1 MAITGYNPNTVT
13 IAISNIKSS
22 YSSVISALITKSLTS
37 FVSPMG
43 ACWGSPQAV
52 AFFTSY
58 KTAVEAMS
66 NDVTKVYQSIV
77 DSMNSAAN
85 NLAKI
90 AGSSWATIGL
100 ETSSK
105 ELIIS
110 AIKQNLSDGTIGID
124 VTQARTVAGQL
135 DGVLAS
141 IKDGLDKATSAVKN
155 SGFVGGEMQSS
166 LVSSLTKIEANISNQ
181 FSDLK
186 NQVNTAIQDTVDTYT
201 ATSTNVSNAFGG
213 GSN

>member
-1 MAITGYNPNTVT
+1 MAITGYNPNTVST
-13 IAISNIKSS
+13 AISNIKSS
-22 YSSVISALITKSLTS
+22 YSSVISALITKSLTN

-52 AFFTSY
+52 TFFTSY
-58 KTAVEAMS
+58 KTAVEAMC

-77 DSMNSAAN
+77 DSMNSAAS

-90 AGSSWATIGL
+90 AGSSWATVGL
-100 ETSSK
+100 ESSSK

-110 AIKQNLSDGTIGID
+110 AIKQNLADGTIGID
-124 VTQARTVAGQL
+124 VTQAKTVAGQL
-135 DGVLAS
+135 DGVLTS
-141 IKDGLDKATSAVKN
+141 IKDGLNKATSAVKN

-201 ATSTNVSNAFGG
+201 TTSTNVSNAFGG